1 MKKILSIFAVVSLLA
16 VLVLPAVSLALTN
29 PTDEIIPDKCVL
41 KNNVGITMC
50 PAAGQLCGEEE
61 CSNAGAQWGMCCM
74 MDTVYTVSNWVFYLA
89 ILLST
94 IMIVFGGFTY
104 ITSSGDPTKSAKG
117 KSIITYALI
126 GLAVALLAKVLPS
139 VMKFFLGV

>member
-1 MKKILSIFAVVSLLA
+1 MLVGLVFFGLAGSVLA
-16 VLVLPAVSLALTN
+16 VDQQIA
-29 PTDEIIPDKCVL
+29 ECCQL
-41 KNNVGITMC
+41 KNKVKIGNDEYDAGKTIGSLDVSADNC
-50 PAAGQLCGEEE
+50 PTF
-61 CSNAGAQWGMCCM
+61 STNTVKRSDWGMVCLLN
-74 MDTVYTVSNWVFYLA
+74 TVYTVSNWIFYLV

-139 VMKFFLGV
+139 VMKFFLGL